1 MVNDLIIRSYD
12 LIIRQN
18 DLIIRYK
25 TIIFISLKS
34 ASTKALR
41 IGNMLNNHMRRH
53 RHYHSALAR
62 YIDANC
68 TIAQRTALRKWK
80 NSRIPHS
87 PAQ

>member
-1 MVNDLIIRSYD
+1 VPTGENDLIIRSC
-12 LIIRQN
+12 

-53 RHYHSALAR
+53 RHYH
-62 YIDANC
+62 
-68 TIAQRTALRKWK
+68 TALTYDIGANYTRCPAH
-80 NSRIPHS
+80 RI
-87 PAQ
+87 AELEKQ